1 MPVGR
6 YPPPPGAANGRGSTR
21 PSSHVSA
28 GHRPADTATRRA
40 AELLP
45 GPVRQLAAARSVI
58 FASGGRRRRGGRKQF
73 VQASPSLHSMG
84 RPRPTQGKQTRNPF
98 SYEDNLHPNR
108 SKRVDV
114 EDIDVYLTSVAC
126 CSLASYDHALNCM
139 QNNCLRSVMQD
150 QATGETVPRLL
161 DSHAHACDEAHIKRR
176 GTVRQY

>member
-1 MPVGR
+1 MFGTVVDVVRSLRVGFSKPGPCGHSSHPHHPPPLLR
-6 YPPPPGAANGRGSTR
+6 TCGYPPPPGAANGRGSTR

-58 FASGGRRRRGGRKQF
+58 FASGGRRRRGGRKKF
-73 VQASPSLHSMG
+73 VQASPSLHAMG

-108 SKRVDV
+108 SKHVDIK
-114 EDIDVYLTSVAC
+114 DINVYLTSVAC
-126 CSLASYDHALNCM
+126 CSLTSY
-139 QNNCLRSVMQD
+139 
-150 QATGETVPRLL
+150 ET
-161 DSHAHACDEAHIKRR
+161 ACK
-176 GTVRQY
+176 